1 MVLFFSS
8 SAIAISDLISVN
20 GRLMDS
26 NSNVLN
32 GTYTALFRFYN
43 DTNEVLLENTTID
56 TDSFGFFTKQ
66 INVSNVSF
74 LVPVY
79 LGTTI
84 ENDSEMLPRTLITS
98 VPSALY
104 CSNWGGSTDYVP
116 YIGATANVDLGTKG
130 IIAKN
135 MSIYSATD
143 QAELII
149 GTDTDT
155 KRPALFL
162 VNDQDDRAGFFFYGS
177 NSPYGYDEDFRIHL
191 DDTAQDIHF
200 TGLNGLCVGGGD
212 IACPYMLTVT
222 GTGYASDGFIFD
234 NTKSI
239 RWGDSS
245 VKIVGDAGPGDE
257 YLSFITAGVESM
269 IINGTSNN
277 TEILTELSAR
287 GRFNVTGYSSLQDK
301 VAINYQDQTSWGP
314 EALQIRGDGSSAGY
328 VLKMIEYSGDEYQS
342 IRVDSTGDMNFYSDA
357 GTVRMSILD
366 SVARVIVGALTGSNT
381 LSVNGNVGIGTF
393 YNTVAP
399 TNGLAVSG
407 YSSFGTTTF
416 VDSYVQTLSF
426 SGVDEY
432 VRANTFPLDENL
444 YTAYVNN
451 TNGLN
456 TTITLP
462 VCSDKAS
469 IGRVYNVKFYD
480 GDDSQVN
487 VTVKPQVSEY
497 IDNVLDGNLILTDS
511 KSSVTVQC
519 TTGTRDYVNGWIIIG
534 EYRGAGVTLE

>member
-1 MVLFFSS
+1 MVQKVIIILVVVLFFSS
-8 SAIAISDLISVN
+8 SATAISDLISVN

-26 NSNVLN
+26 NSNPLN
-32 GTYTALFRFYN
+32 GSHNVSFGLYN
-43 DTNEVLLENTTID
+43 DTAIVLEVSSTINTD
-56 TDSFGFFTKQ
+56 NQGFFTKQ

-74 LVPVY
+74 LYPAY
-79 LGTTI
+79 LGITI
-84 ENDSEMLPRTLITS
+84 ANDTEMLPRTLITS

-104 CSNWGGSTDYVP
+104 CTNWAGSGSLITNLTSYVP
-116 YIGATANVDLGTKG
+116 YIGATQGLDLGNYNLST
-130 IIAKN
+130 
-135 MSIYSATD
+135 
-143 QAELII
+143 E
-149 GTDTDT
+149 
-155 KRPALFL
+155 R
-162 VNDQDDRAGFFFYGS
+162 
-177 NSPYGYDEDFRIHL
+177 
-191 DDTAQDIHF
+191 
-200 TGLNGLCVGGGD
+200 LCINNPVS
-212 IACPYMLTVT
+212 CPYELTVG

-234 NTKSI
+234 NTKNM

-277 TEILTELSAR
+277 TKVLTELSAR

-342 IRVDSTGDMNFYSDA
+342 IRVDSSGDANWYSDA
-357 GTVRMSILD
+357 GTIRISVLD
-366 SVARVIVGALTGSNT
+366 SVTRVIIGALTGSNT

-407 YSSFGTTTF
+407 YSAFGTTTF

-426 SGVDEY
+426 SGMDEY
-432 VRANTFPLDENL
+432 VRSNTFSPDDEI
-444 YTAYVNN
+444 YTVYANN

-480 GDDSQVN
+480 GDDSQIN